1 MKNKVWIAA
10 LLSVFLSNATQA
22 TEVNV
27 IKEID
32 KVVGPVFRIITD
44 KARRD
49 LTQVLND
56 HWNSHLT
63 PVKIKYLGKSIFY
76 QHQRWKIKHD
86 TVCINHPKIQDR
98 STCQVIAQS
107 LFQELCKTPPI
118 AKGHKLHPRYKNMY
132 CNAGSTFKPIIVRI
146 RKAKK
151 KQNSEN
157 QICNALIIK
166 AMSNP
171 KYIVERNEACK
182 IGK

>member
-27 IKEID
+27 NKEID

-49 LTQVLND
+49 LSQVLND

-63 PVKIKYLGKSIFY
+63 PVKIKYLGKSVFY

-98 STCQVIAQS
+98 STCQVIAKS
-107 LFQELCKTPPI
+107 LFQELCKTPSVV
-118 AKGHKLHPRYKNMY
+118 KNHNLYPRYKNMY
-132 CNAGSTFKPIIVRI
+132 CNAAGTFKPMIVQIKR
-146 RKAKK
+146 AKNNK
-151 KQNSEN
+151 NIKDQK
-157 QICNALIIK
+157 CNALIVK
-166 AMSNP
+166 AMNNP
-171 KYIVERNEACK
+171 DYIIERNKACR
-182 IGK
+182 